1 LRRTVWLP
9 VIGGF
14 LANVIFG
21 AFVGSFSTLLPSMLQ
36 DVGAPLSEG
45 GLIGSAFFT
54 GYLISQV
61 PFAMLAERLGVVR
74 VVSSGLVVYTILH
87 FVFATSSTWNE
98 ILFYRFL
105 QGFLGGAVF
114 IPTLQLAFEVG
125 DERRSFATG
134 FVASGFNAGTG
145 LGAYYSF
152 AASGGKWQTGLISAT
167 LVFAALIPVAS
178 TLIFTARRRRQEKRP
193 TDFSKDSGFYFLNIL
208 HFVRLGV
215 IIATTTWMPTA
226 LASLHGLS
234 EGSAAFYSSI
244 LQLTGIVSLTVGGY
258 VTDMLG
264 KGRVLVMN
272 VAALSAALA
281 VSQSVPVW
289 LLPLYVALLG
299 FLIYLPTPAAF
310 AILRDRYHAGGASV
324 AAGYLNTS
332 AAAGAIMMPYLFGV
346 LHDVFK
352 GFASSFYLTAALYL
366 ILLPLIPTL
375 TKKQLKQ

>member
-1 LRRTVWLP
+1 M
-9 VIGGF
+9 
-14 LANVIFG
+14 ANVIFG
-21 AFVGSFSTLLPSMLQ
+21 AFVGSFSTLLPSMLR
-36 DVGAPLSEG
+36 DVGVPLSEG
-45 GLIGSAFFT
+45 GLVGSAFFA

-74 VVSSGLVVYTILH
+74 VVSAGLVVYAVFH

-105 QGFLGGAVF
+105 QGFVGGAVF

-134 FVASGFNAGTG
+134 FVACGFNAGTG

-152 AASGGKWQTGLISAT
+152 AASGGKWQAGLVSAT

-178 TLIFTARRRRQEKRP
+178 ILMFTAQRRRLEKRP
-193 TDFSKDSGFYFLNIL
+193 TDFSKNSGFYFLNIL

-215 IIATTTWMPTA
+215 IIAATTWMPTA
-226 LASLHGLS
+226 LVSLHGLS
-234 EGSAAFYSSI
+234 GDSAAFYASI
-244 LQLTGIVSLTVGGY
+244 LQMAGIVSLTVGGY
-258 VTDMLG
+258 LTDILG

-272 VAALSAALA
+272 VAALAAALA
-281 VSQSVPVW
+281 VSQFVPGW
-289 LLPLYVALLG
+289 LLLPYVALLG

-310 AILRDRYHAGGASV
+310 AILRDMYHAGGASV

-332 AAAGAIMMPYLFGV
+332 AAAGAITMPYLFGV
-346 LHDVFK
+346 LHDVLH
-352 GFASSFYLTAALYL
+352 GFASSFYLAAALYL

-375 TKKQLKQ
+375 SKKQLK